1 MKKQDEK
8 IIDGIESVNNELYD
22 DMYVNELENRLETD
36 PLLSGGLLDLISSG
50 NAAPGDIDFCANV
63 ILVVDILFANME
75 LINLFINCI
84 CMEKH
89 TYTVYV

>member
-50 NAAPGDIDFCANV
+50 NAAPGDIDFLCECN
-63 ILVVDILFANME
+63 
-75 LINLFINCI
+75 
-84 CMEKH
+84 
-89 TYTVYV
+89 TGGGYTVCKYGTY